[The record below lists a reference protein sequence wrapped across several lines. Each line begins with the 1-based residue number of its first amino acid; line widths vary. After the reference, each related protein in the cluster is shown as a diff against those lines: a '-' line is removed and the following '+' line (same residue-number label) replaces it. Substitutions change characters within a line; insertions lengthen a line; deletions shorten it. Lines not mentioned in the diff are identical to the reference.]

1 MDDEIEIDVKKIIKK
16 LISMW
21 RYIIAVGILAGLTA
35 FVLTYF
41 QPRAYEASAVVAL
54 RRPLYQPNFD
64 SRYQTLSPLS
74 LNSKIVAD
82 IATADEI
89 VEAVYNEWNAKEKN
103 NESIQSFRDN
113 FLSAKAGEDQ
123 SVVFLTVH
131 LSDPIESM
139 RLANFWAE
147 QVVSQLNNI
156 YAAHTQ
162 DQINYFKQQT
172 DLANQSL
179 LDSQQKLVEFEKS
192 NKINLLTNELND
204 KLTLQ
209 KELLQRQRLIQY
221 VERDTNTLLKE
232 YASLSAEQN
241 LPQYERNKLLFL
253 QLRVYADSTS
263 TNLSSLQFQLPSID
277 LGEKITV
284 ADMRKEIQAW
294 SDTLKQ
300 QSAEIQA
307 KLDTLSDNIFQL
319 QYQIAVLN
327 SQKETLQRNKDI
339 AFDSFTVVSRKY
351 QEVIFSTDDASTDV
365 ARIGSQATL
374 TNSTTRGTLRN
385 TALATVS
392 GLLLSI
398 FGVLVWDWWTSE
410 EDEKIPPE

>member
-1 MDDEIEIDVKKIIKK
+1 MNDEIEIDVKKIIKK

>member
-21 RYIIAVGILAGLTA
+21 RYIIAVGILMGLTA